1 MSSLRLQSFPIIKE
15 GEVEQILQ
23 LNGFNSGKTAVK
35 VNGMGHMQ
43 GRPDLA
49 VTEPESVL
57 CFCAA
62 QEAC

>member
-1 MSSLRLQSFPIIKE
+1 M
-15 GEVEQILQ
+15 EQILQ

-49 VTEPESVL
+49 VTEPESIL